1 MIFFFNR
8 LNILML
14 AIVFTGNK
22 ENDLEIKMQLL
33 YDRKSCN
40 GIYFCE
46 KCTKSSMYLNWII
59 ILKGM
64 H

>member
-1 MIFFFNR
+1 
-8 LNILML
+8 ML